1 MQNQQIVNLRGI
13 AILLV
18 MLGHSIIIY
27 DSTFDLLSSETQM
40 PLFET
45 LKHWISFVQM
55 KLFISIS
62 GFLFAYKCL
71 YSEHIDKACVT
82 KFVKDKALRLLLPY
96 ICILL
101 LYNNP
106 LKVILGIP
114 GYENPIIF
122 MKEQLLGMNCAHL
135 WYLPCLFLLM
145 MICYP
150 IFVCAGKS
158 SWKHVIIFMCFLATN
173 YASGRFP
180 QYYQLNEV
188 SYYLVFFHTG
198 YLVNYA
204 RLLFTKQLDAYNT
217 VTNNIILLIV
227 AAGIGYG
234 IRQIT
239 SIGYEVY
246 LSVVVLLLLYKL
258 VPPFNTTII
267 NEISKRSYGLY
278 LFHSPLIYITAI
290 LCPNINPW
298 LMLFINFAC
307 FGTIAYT
314 LTVLASKSRI
324 KFIIG
329 L

>member
-1 MQNQQIVNLRGI
+1 MQNQQIVNIRGI

-18 MLGHSIIIY
+18 MLGHSVIIY
-27 DSTFDLLSSETQM
+27 DGTFDLLSSETQM

-62 GFLFAYKCL
+62 GFLLAYKCL
-71 YSEHIDKACVT
+71 CSNGIGRGGG
-82 KFVKDKALRLLLPY
+82 KFVKDKILRLLLPY
-96 ICILL
+96 ISILL

-106 LKVILGIP
+106 LKCLLGIP
-114 GYENPIIF
+114 GYENPIVF
-122 MKEQLLGMNCAHL
+122 MGEQMLGMNCAHL
-135 WYLPCLFLLM
+135 WYLPCLFMLM

-150 IFVCAGKS
+150 IFVWAGKS
-158 SWKHVIIFMCFLATN
+158 TWKHVLIFVCFLVAN
-173 YASGRFP
+173 YVSGRFP
-180 QYYQLNEV
+180 KYYQLNEV

-198 YLVNYA
+198 YLVNYV
-204 RLLFTKQLDAYNT
+204 RLLFPKQLDAFDT
-217 VTNNIILLIV
+217 VAHNIILLIV
-227 AAGIGYG
+227 VVGLGYA
-234 IRQIT
+234 IQQFT

-246 LSVVVLLLLYKL
+246 LSIVVILLFYKF
-258 VPPFNTTII
+258 VPSFNIAVI

-298 LMLFINFAC
+298 LMLFINFVC
-307 FGTIAYT
+307 FGTIAYA
-314 LTVLASKSRI
+314 LTVLISRSRI
-324 KFIIG
+324 KFVIG